1 MPRIRVL
8 PYKIGSRSAK
18 ALADALGG
26 KVLKLEGSRFV
37 QRPDDIIINW
47 GSSNLERRYR
57 GVFNLPTDVAEASDK
72 LRFFREMGE
81 QEWMPSFWERA
92 EDIPDDAFPIVCRT
106 ILNGHSGA
114 GIVIAN
120 TRDELVPCR
129 LYVQYKKK
137 KHEYRIHLGWTEG
150 RGIVQIDA
158 QKKVIP
164 AGTEPLNTQVRNH
177 GNGYIYA
184 RENIVIPNSVMSVAR
199 QCFEELSLD
208 FCAVDVIYNE
218 YYDKAYVLEVNTAP
232 GLEGQTVENYS
243 RFFNLLINSI

>member
-8 PYKIGSRSAK
+8 PYKQGSRSAK
-18 ALADALGG
+18 ALAESLGG

-47 GSSNLERRYR
+47 GSSSQNNYR
-57 GVFNLPTDVAEASDK
+57 GVFNLPPNVAEASNK
-72 LRFFREMGE
+72 LRFFRKMGE
-81 QEWMPSFWERA
+81 QNWMPSFWERP

-120 TRDELVPCR
+120 TREELVPCR

-137 KHEYRIHLGWTEG
+137 KHEYRIHLGWIEG

-164 AGTEPLNTQVRNH
+164 AGTEPLNTQIRNH
-177 GNGYIYA
+177 GNGYVYA
-184 RENIVIPNSVMSVAR
+184 RTNIFIPNSVLEAAQ
-199 QCFEELSLD
+199 QCFEKLSLD

-218 YYDKAYVLEVNTAP
+218 HYDRAYVLEVNTAP
-232 GLEGQTVENYS
+232 GLEGQTIENYS
-243 RFFNLLINSI
+243 TFFNTLIDA